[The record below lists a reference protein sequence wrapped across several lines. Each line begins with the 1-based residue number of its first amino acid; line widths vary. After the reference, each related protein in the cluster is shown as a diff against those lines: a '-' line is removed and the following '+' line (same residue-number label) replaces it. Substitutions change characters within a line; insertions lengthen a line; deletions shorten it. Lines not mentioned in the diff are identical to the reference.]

1 MRVPAGE
8 IEEIVIGQ
16 LRQLIASPEV
26 IVAAWKQMRATSPR
40 ITEREVREA
49 LVGFDEVWA
58 ELFPAEQSRI
68 VSLLVDKVVVGPTMV
83 DVHLL
88 IKGLTALVTE
98 MRNTAPAAEA
108 A

>member
-26 IVAAWKQMRATSPR
+26 IVATWKQMRATSPP
-40 ITEREVREA
+40 ITEREVRQA
-49 LVGFDEVWA
+49 LVRFDAVWA
-58 ELFPAEQSRI
+58 ELFPAEQARI
-68 VSLLVDKVVVGPTMV
+68 VALLVDKVVIATSTVE
-83 DVHLL
+83 VHLL
-88 IKGLTALVTE
+88 IDGLTSLVAE
-98 MRNTAPAAEA
+98 MRNTVPAAEA